1 MASKRLLKM
10 YIRDE
15 NKVFR
20 AVEGID
26 YGKKLIFLDK
36 SVYTL
41 SSIDDDDFLIIEV
54 KQ

>member
-1 MASKRLLKM
+1 M

-20 AVEGID
+20 AVEGIE
-26 YGKKLIFLDK
+26 YSENMIFIGK

-41 SSIDDDDFLIIEV
+41 SSIEDDDFIILE
-54 KQ
+54 KKR

>member
-1 MASKRLLKM
+1 M

-20 AVEGID
+20 AVEGIE
-26 YGKKLIFLDK
+26 YSENVIIIGK

-41 SSIDDDDFLIIEV
+41 SSTILDDYILLE
-54 KQ
+54 KKR